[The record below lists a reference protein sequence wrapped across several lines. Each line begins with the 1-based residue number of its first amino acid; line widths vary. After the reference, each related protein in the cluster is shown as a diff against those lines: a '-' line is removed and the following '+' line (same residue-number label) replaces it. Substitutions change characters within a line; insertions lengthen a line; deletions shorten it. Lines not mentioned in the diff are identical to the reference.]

1 MIISRMTSPL
11 TESDLNQL
19 TALMQEAVSLGA
31 SIGYTDAIEQVDSM
45 HRYWQCQSDAIAQDE
60 VLFYCAR
67 IEQTLVGV
75 IGLEPCVKPNGT
87 HRGEIFKLLVGQA
100 WRRQGIAKQLMY
112 TAVDSAIQ
120 MGLKLLVLDTRTED
134 FTVAF
139 YQALGWIVAGEIPYY
154 AQSTSGEY
162 QATTLMFRDLSRG

>member
-11 TESDLNQL
+11 SESDLSQL

-31 SIGYTDAIEQVDSM
+31 SIGYTDAAEQVDSM
-45 HRYWQCQSDAIAQDE
+45 HRYWQCQSDAIAQNE
-60 VLFYCAR
+60 VLFCCAR
-67 IEQTLVGV
+67 IEKTIVGV

-87 HRGEIFKLLVGQA
+87 HRCEIFKLIVGQA
-100 WRRQGIAKQLMY
+100 WRRQGIAKQLMH

-139 YQALGWIVAGEIPYY
+139 YRSLGWIVAGEIPYY

-162 QATTLMFRDLSRG
+162 QGTTVMFRYLAHE